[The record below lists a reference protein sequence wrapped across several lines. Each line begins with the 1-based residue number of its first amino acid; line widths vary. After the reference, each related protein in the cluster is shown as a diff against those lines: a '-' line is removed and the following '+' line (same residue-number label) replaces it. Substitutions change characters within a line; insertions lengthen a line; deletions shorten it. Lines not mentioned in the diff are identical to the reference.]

1 MIVIFS
7 QLELLNDKLVLVIYK
22 TKQKNVFRL
31 QHYS

>member
-22 TKQKNVFRL
+22 TKKKNVFRL